1 MQLFSYGDGCAIR
14 KLRMNAIIEKSFQ
27 FAVKQRRYDRKV
39 RMNSLREVLQLLS
52 YLKKN
57 IGEDYAD
64 DSPAPTDSSTK
75 DSSTSFKQ
83 CVPYKVGFN

>member
-1 MQLFSYGDGCAIR
+1 M
-14 KLRMNAIIEKSFQ
+14 
-27 FAVKQRRYDRKV
+27 

-52 YLKKN
+52 YFKKN

-64 DSPAPTDSSTK
+64 DSPAPTDSSSK